1 VLTGIH
7 TPELVGSSLSFLWD
21 GFTLEL
27 GDYGSFDGN
36 RIPGRVGG
44 IHIEER
50 RVREGESMP
59 LAGNASSI
67 RVSTSLTAMRGLL
80 SGQWSVPMKV
90 GQLDAAAAPVSI
102 YLNLGF
108 SI

>member
-1 VLTGIH
+1 
-7 TPELVGSSLSFLWD
+7 
-21 GFTLEL
+21 
-27 GDYGSFDGN
+27 
-36 RIPGRVGG
+36 
-44 IHIEER
+44 
-50 RVREGESMP
+50 MP
-59 LAGNASSI
+59 LAGSASSI

-80 SGQWSVPMKV
+80 SGQWSVPMRV